1 MKNLYIFA
9 ACAMVMASCGEKDL
23 YEGGDEQQNAGS
35 QGASQEEIVQ
45 NMYNRFGTEFDLNSD
60 WSMLNNGKVTVKAD
74 ADLADVAYV
83 RILTASPFG
92 NSSAK
97 ILNETKAAKGQQ
109 VTLNYDAPK
118 DLTRLYAAC
127 VSKSGE
133 YRIKGFNVGQ
143 ESVSFAQ
150 QSQSRRVIRRA
161 AWNESTLPKI
171 DRVEQS
177 YNAQRAANPDST
189 NMGWTAWAG
198 SGWADKCVIS
208 NIDQLW
214 ISVPDFDE
222 DEKQD
227 FRDIL
232 FTYLPEFKDNRDK
245 IQQNE
250 FFTSSNNYMTTN
262 GAHTITV
269 TPMHCGAGWIG
280 SEHVYYYYYK
290 ESELPADEEAQVE
303 FFKQLPKY
311 KLIQCWRMY
320 NNTDLT
326 PEQQTARNKYDLT
339 YKAHCYT
346 LAYFGDNN
354 DPKRGETGQWTFPA
368 GYKIGFMVRV
378 LYNNKRNG
386 CLYSDGRLNDEINTY
401 GDFKNDPLNRLKGKN
416 ASRTV
421 VFGANGANFVGF
433 EDGTDNDFN
442 DIVFAVEGGV
452 EIIQDQINLDRNVY
466 TYGFEDR
473 DLGDYDMNDVVVK
486 AQRVDLTHVF
496 YSLEATGAQDE
507 LYLRNIKGSRLNET
521 TEVHAIFGKTDD
533 EGFVNTKDSV
543 CPAVQELIE
552 VPADFSFAD
561 KKYQIHIYNKTTN
574 KDIYIA
580 EAGQDPHAILVP
592 YDWKYPKERTCV
604 KDAYDIVEIL
614 NRTQFEGR
622 AQVLQGDEVIRY
634 ISIETGEEVEES
646 TYAID
651 TEGTV
656 VRVELDHKFN
666 NWGVNRVAST
676 DWFRYPNEPRV
687 YQHSVFKP
695 YKANE

>member
-1 MKNLYIFA
+1 MKKLYVFA
-9 ACAMVMASCGEKDL
+9 ACAIVLASCGEKDV
-23 YEGGDEQQNAGS
+23 YEGSNEQQDNTGS
-35 QGASQEEIVQ
+35 QGATQEEITQ
-45 NMYNRFGTEFDLNSD
+45 NMHNRFGVEFDMSSD
-60 WSMLNNGKVTVKAD
+60 WSMLNNGKVTVTAD
-74 ADLADVAYV
+74 ADLTDVAYV

-97 ILNETKAAKGQQ
+97 ILNEAKVSKGQQ
-109 VTLNYDAPK
+109 VVLSYDAPK

-127 VSKSGE
+127 VSAKGE
-133 YRIKGFNVGQ
+133 YRVKGFNVGQ
-143 ESVSFAQ
+143 SNVQFSGAA
-150 QSQSRRVIRRA
+150 QSRRAMR
-161 AWNESTLPKI
+161 LPWDASKTPQV

-177 YNAQRAANPDST
+177 YNAIRAANPDST
-189 NMGWTAWAG
+189 NMGWSAWAG

-214 ISVPDFDE
+214 ISVDDFTE
-222 DEKQD
+222 DERQD

-232 FTYLPEFKDNRDK
+232 FSYLPEFTDNREK

-250 FFTSSNNYMTTN
+250 FFVSSNNYMTTT
-262 GAHTITV
+262 GSKTITV

-280 SEHVYYYYYK
+280 AEHVYYYYYK
-290 ESELPADEEAQVE
+290 ESELPAGDEAQVE

-320 NNTDLT
+320 NNSDLT
-326 PEQQTARNKYDLT
+326 PEQCAQRNKYDLT
-339 YKAHCYT
+339 YKSHCYT

-354 DPKRGETGQWTFPA
+354 DPQRGLKGQWTFPA

-416 ASRTV
+416 ASRTI

-433 EDGTDNDFN
+433 EDGVDNDFN

-452 EIIQDQINLDRNVY
+452 EIIQEQIDLDRNVY
-466 TYGFEDR
+466 TFGFEDR
-473 DLGDYDMNDVVVK
+473 DLGDYDMNDLVVK
-486 AQRVDLTHVF
+486 AQRVDMTHVL

-507 LYLRNIKGSRLNET
+507 LYLRNINGTRLNEN
-521 TEVHAIFGKTDD
+521 TEVHAIFGKTDS

-552 VPADFSFAD
+552 VPADFTFSD
-561 KKYQIHIYNKTTN
+561 KKYQIHIYNKTTG
-574 KDIYIA
+574 KDIYVA

-592 YDWKYPKERTCV
+592 YDWKYPKERICV
-604 KDAYDIVEIL
+604 KDGYDVVEVL
-614 NRTQFEGR
+614 SRTEYIER
-622 AQVLQGDEVIRY
+622 ATLLEGDEVVRY
-634 ISIETGEEVEES
+634 VSIETGEEVEES

-651 TEGTV
+651 TEGTK

-687 YQHSVFKP
+687 YQHSVFKQ
-695 YKANE
+695 YQGNN